1 MGRASAARAIALG
14 RIPARKNIS
23 QTPYLTWPAAQ
34 PVESGK
40 FCLVGVA
47 SGHAPVTVTTRAPPY
62 AGSSRAFR
70 RSRKSSLPQNRMSI
84 TRARLPAFNHELEGL
99 ETWRMSRLS
108 TLLPSNPRWSEIRI
122 VAATGIDE
130 RQQRRTTEAGGSDH
144 MLCKTASQ
152 PIESPLKGWLAAAK
166 KEPVQR
172 KGCQKH
178 TWRSATTA
186 RKGQ

>member
-1 MGRASAARAIALG
+1 MVIGCASAARAIALG

-34 PVESGK
+34 AVESGK
-40 FCLVGVA
+40 SCLVGVA

-70 RSRKSSLPQNRMSI
+70 TSRKSSLLQNRMSI
-84 TRARLPAFNHELEGL
+84 SRARLPVFNHELEGL
-99 ETWRMSRLS
+99 ETWRMSRLF

-130 RQQRRTTEAGGSDH
+130 RQQRRTTEAGGFAH
-144 MLCKTASQ
+144 MLCNTASQ
-152 PIESPLKGWLAAAK
+152 PIESPLKGRRLAAAQK
-166 KEPVQR
+166 KPVQR
-172 KGCQKH
+172 TGCEQLPESDNR
-178 TWRSATTA
+178 T
-186 RKGQ
+186 